1 MRRYRTPGN
10 QYRQNNFFRCNQK
23 ALYQE
28 LGRKERYTQVP
39 SNAEES
45 KEFWSKF
52 WDSPVQYKEDTEWLN
67 EVELELKISNIQ
79 ENVEKTK
86 EDVTMQLRKIPNRKA
101 PGLDGI

>member
-1 MRRYRTPGN
+1 M
-10 QYRQNNFFRCNQK
+10 
-23 ALYQE
+23 YQE
-28 LGRKERYTQVP
+28 LGGKERYTQVP

-52 WDSPVQYKEDTEWLN
+52 WDNLVQYKEDTEWLN
-67 EVELELKISNIQ
+67 EVELELEISNIQ